1 MFFLQ
6 AFAVEFDQLVAGED
20 ICQSKKSN
28 TSVSK
33 SKITKITRG
42 LDENLKQMT
51 VFQKPC
57 NIKFTY
63 FQQRGDALLKDLI
76 FTRILPIPIKL
87 VTVS

>member
-33 SKITKITRG
+33 SKHT
-42 LDENLKQMT
+42 N
-51 VFQKPC
+51 
-57 NIKFTY
+57 
-63 FQQRGDALLKDLI
+63 
-76 FTRILPIPIKL
+76 
-87 VTVS
+87 